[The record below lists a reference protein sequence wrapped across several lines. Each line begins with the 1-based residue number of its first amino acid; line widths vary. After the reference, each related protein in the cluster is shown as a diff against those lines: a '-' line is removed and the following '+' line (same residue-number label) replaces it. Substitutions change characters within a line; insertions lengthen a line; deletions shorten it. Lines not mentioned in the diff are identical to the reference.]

1 MNYFQQIHLNIMHI
15 FCFDRQN
22 NFFKKNSSLITLT
35 RNAIIFNELQR
46 DELLCQLITL

>member
-1 MNYFQQIHLNIMHI
+1 MNYFPQIHLNIMHI
-15 FCFDRQN
+15 FCADRQN
-22 NFFKKNSSLITLT
+22 NFFQKNSSLITLT

>member
-1 MNYFQQIHLNIMHI
+1 MNYFPQIHLNIMHI
-15 FCFDRQN
+15 FCADRQN
-22 NFFKKNSSLITLT
+22 IFSKNSSLITLT